1 MEFNLKQDN
10 ASSDTPTL
18 CLNMIVKN
26 ESKIIL
32 RLLESVYKIIDC
44 YCICDTG
51 STDNTIDLITTFFN
65 GKNIKGK
72 IVNEPFQN
80 FSHNR
85 NFSLNSCTGM
95 SDYVI
100 FLDADMMLDLKTFT
114 KSILLTA
121 DSFSVLQGNDSF
133 FYYNMRIVKNNG
145 LYKYKSVTHEY
156 IDTPQGNK
164 NINLTKEMLF
174 INDVGD
180 GGSKS
185 NKFSRDVMLLTKG
198 IEEEPDNARYHFY
211 LANSY
216 YDSGDN
222 NELAITYYE
231 KRIKLGGWVQEIWY
245 SYFRIGLIYK
255 RMNKMGDAVFN
266 WIAAYEC
273 FPNRIENLFEIV
285 HYYRVI
291 GGKSKSAFIFY
302 KLAKDILNKN
312 LNWSEYLFLQN
323 DVYKYKLEYEYSIIS
338 CYLDIHNIND
348 QVVTIM
354 NNCTND
360 HGTIRNVLSNMKFY
374 KDILVPTKKINIS
387 NKLSHIINKSYTDFN
402 SSSSCIIPN
411 KKLDGYLVNMR
422 MVNYTI
428 NANGYYRDY
437 GKHIITINKFIELD
451 SNFSV
456 IKDKIVDIE
465 FVDRQ
470 YIGVEDVRIFRSPED
485 ELLFIGT
492 GYHSSDIIGVVTG
505 KYEPFKENNCLQ
517 SIEIT
522 QDFKETECE
531 KNWVFVNIEN
541 KVNVVYNWFPL
552 TLCDINYETNKL
564 NVIKTINTPAI
575 FNHIRGSTNG
585 FKYKNE
591 IWFVG
596 HLVSY
601 EQPRHYY
608 HIFMVFDENMKLLR
622 YSAPF
627 KFDEHCIEYCLGL
640 IIEDDRVIC
649 SYSSW
654 DRTSIIALYDK
665 KVIDDKISYDYTNPI

>member
-312 LNWSEYLFLQN
+312 
-323 DVYKYKLEYEYSIIS
+323 
-338 CYLDIHNIND
+338 H
-348 QVVTIM
+348 
-354 NNCTND
+354 
-360 HGTIRNVLSNMKFY
+360 
-374 KDILVPTKKINIS
+374 
-387 NKLSHIINKSYTDFN
+387 
-402 SSSSCIIPN
+402 
-411 KKLDGYLVNMR
+411 
-422 MVNYTI
+422 
-428 NANGYYRDY
+428 
-437 GKHIITINKFIELD
+437 
-451 SNFSV
+451 
-456 IKDKIVDIE
+456 
-465 FVDRQ
+465 
-470 YIGVEDVRIFRSPED
+470 
-485 ELLFIGT
+485 
-492 GYHSSDIIGVVTG
+492 
-505 KYEPFKENNCLQ
+505 
-517 SIEIT
+517 
-522 QDFKETECE
+522 
-531 KNWVFVNIEN
+531 
-541 KVNVVYNWFPL
+541 
-552 TLCDINYETNKL
+552 
-564 NVIKTINTPAI
+564 
-575 FNHIRGSTNG
+575 
-585 FKYKNE
+585 
-591 IWFVG
+591 
-596 HLVSY
+596 
-601 EQPRHYY
+601 
-608 HIFMVFDENMKLLR
+608 
-622 YSAPF
+622 
-627 KFDEHCIEYCLGL
+627 
-640 IIEDDRVIC
+640 
-649 SYSSW
+649 
-654 DRTSIIALYDK
+654 
-665 KVIDDKISYDYTNPI
+665 